1 MSLKFFTGNNL
12 KSDSL
17 FNQIYPNNL
26 SPSVNKSQ
34 GVVDKFI
41 TKTCDRI
48 KDKISAVTTFTQ
60 LLPLII
66 ADSSDYDF
74 RKAIEH
80 FTGYSLTTEE
90 YSRLIVK
97 IKSLS
102 KSDIHSVQNLMQT
115 VKNEIASEKEQSLI
129 FQKREEARI
138 QELTISKCGEF
149 CTNACERLQRP
160 LDGMLD
166 KEQYRDCL
174 LFYLNRYD
182 SEMRNLFQKFK
193 EFLESSDDFAN
204 FRNKL
209 ETSGGPNPDTED
221 DKYLAI
227 ARKYVLY
234 SNCMQINVLQKFQSI
249 SSAVRMLGEYSEDVT
264 KITKSSVGECL
275 EVPIVTVGLFL
286 LWGAMSIEFLDT
298 AYGDTEVAKEQMISA
313 AISIYSAMLIVA
325 FAREGIPPQFGVD
338 MGITHCIQTAQRVT
352 YTFFHDIAKPIV
364 DFGIYFAKKK
374 KKKSELDFIITKNKT
389 WNEKLYERISSRISI
404 SPIRIALALPMLH
417 TFRVADAFLSSLKN
431 RKSIFSGTFKENLQK
446 LSPLPRNGEETK
458 LISLFWDNP
467 YEDYSVAN
475 VEQPYGL
482 FFNYEKEI
490 ELIYERCSRGM
501 IDDWGSVLSTAREIY
516 HSIREL
522 NYHIGKGNPKIFDD
536 FLAYCIAGKL
546 IDKYYRPCLG
556 NIRQSELASEIY
568 RYINSQPIPSLM

>member
-193 EFLESSDDFAN
+193 EFL
-204 FRNKL
+204 
-209 ETSGGPNPDTED
+209 
-221 DKYLAI
+221 
-227 ARKYVLY
+227 
-234 SNCMQINVLQKFQSI
+234 
-249 SSAVRMLGEYSEDVT
+249 
-264 KITKSSVGECL
+264 
-275 EVPIVTVGLFL
+275 
-286 LWGAMSIEFLDT
+286 
-298 AYGDTEVAKEQMISA
+298 
-313 AISIYSAMLIVA
+313 
-325 FAREGIPPQFGVD
+325 
-338 MGITHCIQTAQRVT
+338 
-352 YTFFHDIAKPIV
+352 
-364 DFGIYFAKKK
+364 
-374 KKKSELDFIITKNKT
+374 
-389 WNEKLYERISSRISI
+389 
-404 SPIRIALALPMLH
+404 
-417 TFRVADAFLSSLKN
+417 
-431 RKSIFSGTFKENLQK
+431 
-446 LSPLPRNGEETK
+446 
-458 LISLFWDNP
+458 
-467 YEDYSVAN
+467 
-475 VEQPYGL
+475 
-482 FFNYEKEI
+482 
-490 ELIYERCSRGM
+490 
-501 IDDWGSVLSTAREIY
+501 
-516 HSIREL
+516 
-522 NYHIGKGNPKIFDD
+522 
-536 FLAYCIAGKL
+536 
-546 IDKYYRPCLG
+546 
-556 NIRQSELASEIY
+556 
-568 RYINSQPIPSLM
+568 

>member
-1 MSLKFFTGNNL
+1 MSLKFFIRNNM
-12 KSDSL
+12 KSDSVFNPITHNIL
-17 FNQIYPNNL
+17 FPSIY
-26 SPSVNKSQ
+26 KSQ
-34 GVVDKFI
+34 EVGNKFI
-41 TKTCDRI
+41 TNTRDWI

-74 RKAIEH
+74 KKAIEH

-102 KSDIHSVQNLMQT
+102 KSDNPSVQNLIQT

-138 QELTISKCGEF
+138 QELTISKCREF
-149 CTNACERLQRP
+149 CINACERLQRR
-160 LDGMLD
+160 LDGMFD
-166 KEQYRDCL
+166 KEQYRECL
-174 LFYLNRYD
+174 LLYLNRYD

-193 EFLESSDDFAN
+193 EFLETSDDFAN
-204 FRNKL
+204 FRTKL
-209 ETSGGPNPDTED
+209 EISGGPNPGTED

-234 SNCMQINVLQKFQSI
+234 SNCMQIKVLQTFQNI
-249 SSAVRMLGEYSEDVT
+249 SSAVRMLGEFSEYVA
-264 KITKSSVGECL
+264 KITKSSIGECL
-275 EVPIVTVGLFL
+275 GVPIVTVGLFL

-313 AISIYSAMLIVA
+313 AISIYSAMFIVA
-325 FAREGIPPQFGVD
+325 LAREGLPPVD

-364 DFGIYFAKKK
+364 DFGIDFANIALE
-374 KKKSELDFIITKNKT
+374 KSELDFIITKNKT
-389 WNEKLYERISSRISI
+389 WNENLYERISSRISI
-404 SPIRIALALPMLH
+404 SPIRMTSALPMLH
-417 TFRVADAFLSSLKN
+417 TFRVADAFLSSLIN
-431 RKSIFSGTFKENLQK
+431 GKSIFSGTFKANLQK

-467 YEDYSVAN
+467 YENDCVVNA
-475 VEQPYGL
+475 EQSYGL
-482 FFNYEKEI
+482 FFNYKREI
-490 ELIYERCSRGM
+490 EMIYERYSRSMG
-501 IDDWGSVLSTAREIY
+501 DDWGSVLSTAREIY

-546 IDKYYRPCLG
+546 IDKYYRSCLG